1 MRSVTEVYKKCFF
14 LMPPITEA
22 AAVHL
27 SLDNVTRVS
36 YQLRRTKVFIRL
48 LLILMVG
55 NLN

>member
-1 MRSVTEVYKKCFF
+1 MRSVPKVYKKFFF

-22 AAVHL
+22 TAVNL

-55 NLN
+55 KLN